1 MRLTG
6 VLRTAP
12 LHLYYTT
19 RVADAHG
26 LGRCE
31 NYWISASFGD
41 GLMAQSYILR
51 LRKDV
56 TGAIEQPLLPA
67 GVALRT
73 LGPNPD
79 MALVKGMHAVL
90 EAGYWEGGGGVPVF
104 RQWWKAL
111 RKDYEFD
118 PSLVLLAV
126 DAEGWLAWRSA
137 GSLHFVKDLAV
148 HPRARRRGVGRALM
162 LAVFHEFA
170 GRGATH
176 VDLRT
181 REENSNAQ
189 AFYRSLGMT
198 LVSRD
203 PG

>member
-1 MRLTG
+1 MRLSG

-12 LHLYYTT
+12 LHLYYTM

-31 NYWISASFGD
+31 KYWISASSG
-41 GLMAQSYILR
+41 GGVMAQSYILR
-51 LRKDV
+51 MRKDL
-56 TGAIEQPLLPA
+56 TGIIEQPLLPA
-67 GVALRT
+67 GVGLKK
-73 LGPNPD
+73 LGPNPN
-79 MALVKGMHAVL
+79 MALVKGMHGVL
-90 EAGYWEGGGGVPVF
+90 EAGYWVGGGGAPIF
-104 RQWWKAL
+104 PQWWKAL

-118 PSLVLLAV
+118 PALVLLAV
-126 DAEGWLAWRSA
+126 DADGVVGMAQCWKSA
-137 GSLHFVKDLAV
+137 FVKDLAV
-148 HPRARRRGVGRALM
+148 HPRARRSGVGRALM

-170 GRGATH
+170 GRSATH

-181 REENSNAQ
+181 REENSNAH

-198 LVSRD
+198 LVARD

>member
-1 MRLTG
+1 M
-6 VLRTAP
+6 
-12 LHLYYTT
+12 
-19 RVADAHG
+19 
-26 LGRCE
+26 
-31 NYWISASFGD
+31 
-41 GLMAQSYILR
+41 
-51 LRKDV
+51 
-56 TGAIEQPLLPA
+56 
-67 GVALRT
+67 
-73 LGPNPD
+73 
-79 MALVKGMHAVL
+79 
-90 EAGYWEGGGGVPVF
+90 
-104 RQWWKAL
+104 
-111 RKDYEFD
+111 DYEFD
-118 PSLVLLAV
+118 PSLGLLAV
-126 DAEGWLAWRSA
+126 DAEGVVGMAQCWKSA
-137 GSLHFVKDLAV
+137 FVKDLAV